1 MSETKVSKKVRKEE
15 AKNKLVEKKAEDK
28 AEDKAGNAC
37 VAVMHVIVR
46 THAWGGT
53 GSQPGQHRACAL
65 TNTASACAAGM
76 HVHTHSY
83 MTWQGHSQSWRGRIP
98 TRTCVCLRLLA
109 CLFLFYAFVILRI
122 CSACMHVCL
131 C

>member
-1 MSETKVSKKVRKEE
+1 MSKKVRKE
-15 AKNKLVEKKAEDK
+15 AKKKLVEKKAEDK

-37 VAVMHVIVR
+37 VAVMRVLVH

-53 GSQPGQHRACAL
+53 GSQPEQHRACGL

-76 HVHTHSY
+76 HVHAQLHDMARTQPELARQDTHTHMCMFALAS
-83 MTWQGHSQSWRGRIP
+83 
-98 TRTCVCLRLLA
+98 LRSFV
-109 CLFLFYAFVILRI
+109 LFLVILRI
-122 CSACMHVCL
+122 CRACTHVCL